1 MTDQQGSKKDLAGS
15 SPATSDAG
23 AESST
28 VGLKRNINLF
38 NAVTIIVGCIVGS
51 GIFVS
56 PRGVVQ
62 EVESVG
68 MALVV
73 WGTCGVMALLGGLC
87 YAELGTTLPFGGGDY
102 AYIQHVWG
110 NFTAFL
116 YIWTQVMIIFPTSN
130 AAIGITFALYVLQP
144 LFPDCASPQNAIRL
158 LAAAAIVAIGAI
170 NCISVKWAA
179 KVQNIFTVAKVLALV
194 IIIILGL
201 VALFQGQTANF
212 SDAFEATTTDP
223 GKISIAFYSGIFS
236 YAGWNYLNFMTAEM
250 KNPYR
255 TLPLAIF
262 IGMPLITLIYV
273 LTNIAYFAV
282 LTPLEVRL
290 SEATAVTF
298 GERMMGIFSWCVPV
312 FVAMSCFGGL
322 NGCIMSTSRT
332 FFTAAQQGHLP
343 NVLAL
348 IHVKHLTPITA
359 VIFECALSLVMLIP
373 NDVFFLINYL
383 TFAEFFF
390 MLICIAI
397 IPWLRWKQPDLER
410 PIKNPHIVY
419 ILFLVI
425 CLFLVVFPLY
435 SAPQDIGI
443 GLLIIVLGIPVYWL
457 GVCWENKPKA
467 FQSFMTSV
475 TYTTQKLLVCI
486 PEEEDKDK

>member
-1 MTDQQGSKKDLAGS
+1 MSEQQGSKESKAATNEAGS
-15 SPATSDAG
+15 GSEDA
-23 AESST
+23 A

-56 PRGVVQ
+56 PKGVVQ

-73 WGTCGVMALLGGLC
+73 WGSCGVMALLGGLC

-144 LFPDCASPQNAIRL
+144 VFPDCKSPDDAVRL
-158 LAAAAIVAIGAI
+158 LAAVAIVFIGAI
-170 NCISVKWAA
+170 NCLSVKWAA
-179 KVQNIFTVAKVLALV
+179 KVQNVFTVAKVLALV
-194 IIIILGL
+194 IIIIVGL
-201 VALFQGQTANF
+201 VALGQGRTANF
-212 SDAFEATTTDP
+212 SEAFEGSTKEP
-223 GKISIAFYSGIFS
+223 GKISLAFYSGLFS

-255 TLPLAIF
+255 TLPMAIF
-262 IGMPLITLIYV
+262 IGMPLITIIYV
-273 LTNIAYFAV
+273 LANIAYFTV
-282 LTPLEVRL
+282 LTPLEVTM

-298 GERMMGIFSWCVPV
+298 AERMMGVFSWCVPV

-322 NGCIMSTSRT
+322 NGCIMTTSRT

-359 VIFECALSLVMLIP
+359 VIFECLLSLVMLIP

-390 MLICIAI
+390 MAICIAI
-397 IPWLRWKQPDLER
+397 IPWLRWKQPDIDR

-419 ILFLVI
+419 ILFLFI
-425 CLFLVVFPLY
+425 CLFLVIVPLY
-435 SAPQDIGI
+435 TAPEDIGI
-443 GLLIIVLGIPVYWL
+443 GLLIIVLGVPVYWL
-457 GVCWENKPKA
+457 GVCWERKPKA
-467 FQSFMTSV
+467 FQRFMISLTHGV
-475 TYTTQKLLVCI
+475 QKLLVCV
-486 PEEEDKDK
+486 PEEEDKNE